1 MFEGRAEE
9 AMNFYVSLFENS
21 SITELKKYQA
31 NQGGKEGT
39 IMKAGFTL
47 AGQEYLCI
55 DSQIAHGFSFT
66 PAISIYVNCVS
77 EQEIDNLFSKLSDG
91 GAVMMPLSS
100 YPFSEKFGWC
110 SDKFGV
116 SWQLNL
122 INSK

>member
-1 MFEGRAEE
+1 
-9 AMNFYVSLFENS
+9 
-21 SITELKKYQA
+21 
-31 NQGGKEGT
+31 
-39 IMKAGFTL
+39 MKAGFTL